1 MGGTS
6 IVWFLVYHFTNHVG
20 FQESGKLEY
29 PEVPRELN
37 SHIFMT
43 LPLQGIKVQATL
55 VEGRLRAVSYFSF
68 TAWFVIVCS

>member
-6 IVWFLVYHFTNHVG
+6 MVWFLVFRFTNHVG
-20 FQESGKLEY
+20 FQESGKLNY

-43 LPLQGIKVQATL
+43 LPLDFK
-55 VEGRLRAVSYFSF
+55 F
-68 TAWFVIVCS
+68 TPHC